1 MKKHIMPENKNWDFK
16 MQMREAIFE
25 YLYDKFRQEKLLDS
39 FILSNDFGAQ
49 KLDAIREKYP
59 KQFINCGISEQNQ
72 IGVGAGMSKFGLTP
86 IFYSIASFYMRAAEQ
101 IKVDIAV
108 PNLKSIF
115 LGVGAGYGYSA
126 DGPTHHSIEDIGLFN
141 NFDEFDVIVPI
152 SDISAVQYFEDIIL
166 NRNKPVYLRLDRD
179 DCLGVSRSDYGF
191 HLISRNVASVKDKSK
206 KLIITCGYLASICTE
221 HFSGTNVDICIVEDF
236 SAIKSGK
243 LQKCVSDYSKIVI
256 AEEHVTL
263 TGLASLAFRDL
274 NFENCAV
281 AALGLNGPSRFG
293 YNNRIELLRASGID
307 PVSIEQ
313 KLESL

>member
-1 MKKHIMPENKNWDFK
+1 

-25 YLYDKFRQEKLLDS
+25 YIYEKYGQGKLLDS

-49 KLDAIREKYP
+49 KLDAIREEYP

-72 IGVGAGMSKFGLTP
+72 IGVGSGMSKLGLTP

-152 SDISAVQYFEDIIL
+152 SDTSAAQYFDDCLL

-179 DCLGVSRSDYGF
+179 DCLDISRSEHGF
-191 HLISRNVASVKDKSK
+191 HLISGNVESVKKLQK
-206 KLIITCGYLASICTE
+206 KLIITCGYLASICVE
-221 HFSGTNVDICIVEDF
+221 HFSDTDVDICIVEDF

-243 LQKCVSDYSKIVI
+243 LQNCLGNYSKVVI

-263 TGLASLAFRDL
+263 TGLASVARRDL
-274 NFENCAV
+274 SFENCAV
-281 AALGLNGPSRFG
+281 AALGLHGPARFG

>member
-1 MKKHIMPENKNWDFK
+1 

-25 YLYDKFRQEKLLDS
+25 YIYEKYRQQKLLNS

-49 KLDAIREKYP
+49 KLDAIREEFP

-72 IGVGAGMSKFGLTP
+72 IGVGSGMSKFGLTP

-152 SDISAVQYFEDIIL
+152 SDTSAAQYFDDCVT
-166 NRNKPVYLRLDRD
+166 NRNKPVYLRLDRE
-179 DCLGVSRSDYGF
+179 DCLDISRNDHGF
-191 HLISRNVASVKDKSK
+191 HLIPGNGVSGKKSPK
-206 KLIITCGYLASICTE
+206 KLIITCGYLASICVK
-221 HFSGTNVDICIVEDF
+221 HFSSSDVDICIIEDF
-236 SAIKSGK
+236 NAIKSGL
-243 LQKCVSDYSKIVI
+243 LQNCLSNYSKVII

-263 TGLASLAFRDL
+263 TGLASVARRDL

-281 AALGLNGPSRFG
+281 AAIGLNGTARFG
-293 YNNRIELLRASGID
+293 YNDRIELLKASGID

-313 KLESL
+313 KLGSL

>member
-1 MKKHIMPENKNWDFK
+1 
-16 MQMREAIFE
+16 MREAIFE
-25 YLYDKFRQEKLLDS
+25 DLYHKYKTDEYLNT

-49 KLDAIREKYP
+49 KLDIIRDQYP

-72 IGVGAGMSKFGLTP
+72 IGVGAGMGKFGLIP

-108 PNLKSIF
+108 PKVKSIF

-152 SDISAVQYFEDIIL
+152 SNQSAVHYFKDSVL

-179 DCLGVSRSDYGF
+179 NCLDIPASDSGF
-191 HLISRNVASVKDKSK
+191 HILHGRKDNSKSK
-206 KLIITCGYLASICTE
+206 EKNLIISCGFLASKCAE
-221 HFSGTNVDICIVEDF
+221 YFADTNFDICIIENF
-236 SAIKSGK
+236 AQIKSGQ
-243 LQKCVSDYSKIVI
+243 LQQCINEYAKIVI

-263 TGLASLAFRDL
+263 TGLASVLKRDI
-274 NFENCAV
+274 NFDHARLRS
-281 AALGLNGPSRFG
+281 LGLNGKPRFG
-293 YNNRIELLRASGID
+293 YNDRIELLKASGVD
-307 PVSIEQ
+307 PYSISQVWENM
-313 KLESL
+313 